1 MGYALASL
9 SCTLPI
15 FLAVVGSTFAAEGGF
30 ADATLLVLFGAGI
43 ASVLTVLTA
52 VVSAFRGAGL
62 RRTRNVSRY
71 VAPVSAV
78 LLLAAGAYLVYYWL
92 TIGRLL
98 LA

>member
-1 MGYALASL
+1 
-9 SCTLPI
+9 
-15 FLAVVGSTFAAEGGF
+15 AEGGF
-30 ADATLLVLFGAGI
+30 ADATLQFVLFGAGM

-52 VVSAFRGAGL
+52 IVSAFRGAGL
-62 RRTRNVSRY
+62 RRTRHVSRY